1 MAIKDVQAL
10 KKELLELAVELKGFK
25 GEILAA
31 RVTQLEQT
39 IHRPAS
45 ISRKGPCD
53 AGPVLLPIQG
63 ISLAKPTFTNGR
75 FRFE

>member
-1 MAIKDVQAL
+1 MTMKDVQAL

-39 IHRPAS
+39 IHRPV
-45 ISRKGPCD
+45 SRSRSRARAMPALYPCQSR
-53 AGPVLLPIQG
+53 A
-63 ISLAKPTFTNGR
+63 
-75 FRFE
+75 

>member
-1 MAIKDVQAL
+1 MTMKDVQAL

-45 ISRKGPCD
+45 RSRAIARAMPALSSCQSR
-53 AGPVLLPIQG
+53 A
-63 ISLAKPTFTNGR
+63 
-75 FRFE
+75 

>member
-1 MAIKDVQAL
+1 MTMKDVQAL

-45 ISRKGPCD
+45 RSCARARAMPALSSCQSR
-53 AGPVLLPIQG
+53 A
-63 ISLAKPTFTNGR
+63 
-75 FRFE
+75 